1 MRYAPDTL
9 PRAIAERTETVNRLV
24 DEMYICAQAVEMAPE
39 GQAIDYRLFHRIEQ
53 LEEDLRA
60 LGEIPIVFS
69 GEGFVPCVFPDGNED
84 TIYSSVE
91 LQSGV
96 FTAFEIADA
105 EVIEYF
111 AEEDLDEALEADA
124 GSLLHDKA
132 NDEEVRSRLLEPPSG
147 TQLYIELLVHDT
159 DFETALKGP
168 SIRSKGLAYYAMM
181 HAARFEFHD
190 FADTNRAISTEESV
204 IGDLHRASREVY
216 RLLKSTELRRMPVAR
231 QKQLVDQAIA
241 RVDRKIKIDRFS
253 IMVHPSEMLSVDTA
267 DGNRRVA
274 QVAPA
279 DFPYSISATP
289 LKLDS
294 LETFE
299 LQNNQAIR
307 SDSQLSNIKNSGL
320 CIVAD
325 IGPAMQENY
334 GLASPIVWIPV
345 VFPSKRRWGVVPGFD
360 AYIEQLSD

>member
-1 MRYAPDTL
+1 MRHAPDAL
-9 PRAIAERTETVNRLV
+9 PRSIAERTATVNRLI

-39 GQAIDYRLFHRIEQ
+39 GQALDYGLFNQIERL
-53 LEEDLRA
+53 EDEFKA
-60 LGEIPIVFS
+60 FGEIPLVFS
-69 GEGFVPCVFPDGNED
+69 GEGFVPYVFPDGDEN

-91 LQSGV
+91 LQSGI

-105 EVIEYF
+105 EVPEYF
-111 AEEDLDEALEADA
+111 TEDDLDEALEADS
-124 GSLLHDKA
+124 GSLLHD
-132 NDEEVRSRLLEPPSG
+132 DEQSEEVRSRLLEAPTGS
-147 TQLYIELLVHDT
+147 QLYIELMVDDT
-159 DFETALKGP
+159 DIETTLKGP
-168 SIRSKGLAYYAMM
+168 SIRAKGLAYYALM

-190 FADTNRAISTEESV
+190 FGDATSAISTEETV
-204 IGDLHRASREVY
+204 ITDLHRASREVY

-253 IMVHPSEMLSVDTA
+253 IMVHPSQMLSVFTT
-267 DGNRRVA
+267 DGNRHVA
-274 QVAPA
+274 QVAPVKS
-279 DFPYSISATP
+279 PYNISASP

-299 LQNNQAIR
+299 LLNNQPIR
-307 SDSQLSNIKNSGL
+307 SDSQLSDIKNSGL

-334 GLASPIVWIPV
+334 RLPSPIVWIPV
-345 VFPSKRRWGVVPGFD
+345 VFPSKRRSGTVPGFD